1 MHTTATKF
9 TCPFSL
15 CYVSLLKFAAPSR
28 ALQEGPHPQQGAQG
42 IRGNHCLHYPS
53 QQVMHDK
60 HLIQSDVGLSL
71 GSGTLMH
78 LVASSEV
85 TEIGTEFETIYL

>member
-1 MHTTATKF
+1 
-9 TCPFSL
+9 
-15 CYVSLLKFAAPSR
+15 
-28 ALQEGPHPQQGAQG
+28 
-42 IRGNHCLHYPS
+42 
-53 QQVMHDK
+53 MHDK